1 MPAPT
6 KADDPPDVKPTSQP
20 SQKSMTKAE
29 RRELQEKQR
38 AAKLAQKNSQGGP
51 SAASQSKPS
60 KTLSTPQKK
69 SGDTS
74 GSGAVKSSQ
83 AKEAGTSSAVVADD
97 NAAVSRGL
105 QIFSHFGLPKPI
117 GHTIK
122 GDIHPAIIR
131 LGLLFSEFR
140 ICGSNA
146 RCIATLTAFK
156 SVIQDYT
163 TPPNNTLS
171 RHLMTHLSPQITHL
185 VSARPMSVTMGNAIR
200 QLKLEI
206 SGSDIDMIEQD
217 AKDALCQKIDNYIRD
232 RIIIADEV
240 IQELAGKKINDGDI
254 ILTYARSSVVEK
266 ILMNAHEEGKR
277 FSVIVVDSRP
287 LLEGIFD
294 TSPPDS
300 FPDQLLGKALLR
312 NLAKVVP
319 PIPCTYALLPALPS
333 LMTEVTTVLLG
344 AHSLSANGAVYSR
357 AGTALVAMIA
367 KTHSVPVMVC
377 CETYKFSDGVML
389 DGFGKNELAPARFS
403 TPPKHSPIL
412 PATPNLDIL
421 NPLYDLTPPL
431 SITAVVTEVG
441 LIPPSSISSIPL
453 ALGRT
458 TL

>member
-6 KADDPPDVKPTSQP
+6 KIDGQLDAKPTSQP

-29 RRELQEKQR
+29 RRELQERQR
-38 AAKLAQKNSQGGP
+38 AAKLAQKTAHGGP
-51 SAASQSKPS
+51 SAAKEPNHSKPPRTPP
-60 KTLSTPQKK
+60 TLQKK
-69 SGDTS
+69 SGDAS
-74 GSGAVKSSQ
+74 GSGAIRSLQ
-83 AKEAGTSSAVVADD
+83 TKETVNNSAAAADD
-97 NAAVSRGL
+97 SAAVSRGL

-117 GHTIK
+117 GHAIK

-185 VSARPMSVTMGNAIR
+185 VSSRPMSVTMGNAIR

-217 AKDALCQKIDNYIRD
+217 AKDVLCQKIDDYIRD

-240 IQELAGKKINDGDI
+240 IQELAGKKINDGDV

-266 ILMNAHEEGKR
+266 ILLNAHEEGKR

-287 LLEGIFD
+287 LLEG
-294 TSPPDS
+294 
-300 FPDQLLGKALLR
+300 KALLR
-312 NLAKVVP
+312 NLTKVYP

-389 DGFGKNELAPARFS
+389 DGFGKNELVRFS
-403 TPPKHSPIL
+403 TPPKRSPIL
-412 PATPNLDIL
+412 PSTPNLDIL
-421 NPLYDLTPPL
+421 NPLYDLTPPS

-453 ALGRT
+453 ALGKT